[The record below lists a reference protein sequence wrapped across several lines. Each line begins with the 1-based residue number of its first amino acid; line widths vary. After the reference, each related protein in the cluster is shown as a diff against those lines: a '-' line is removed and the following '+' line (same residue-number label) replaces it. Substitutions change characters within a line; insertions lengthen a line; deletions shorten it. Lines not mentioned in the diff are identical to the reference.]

1 MRTRLLLTLFVAGA
15 VAVAPAMAAEPMRFK
30 SASID
35 LPSGDRTFA
44 GGPEA
49 EAINANCL
57 TCHSAGMVLTQPH
70 LSKAEWTAEVN
81 KMIHVYKAPVAESDV
96 PAIVDYLAAM
106 KPNP

>member
-1 MRTRLLLTLFVAGA
+1 MRTRLLLTILAAG
-15 VAVAPAMAAEPMRFK
+15 VIAPAMAAEPMRFK

-44 GGPEA
+44 GGTEA
-49 EAINANCL
+49 EAINNNCL

-81 KMIHVYKAPVAESDV
+81 KMIHVYKAPVAETDV

-106 KPNP
+106 KPTP